1 MRSMQLFLGLTLGF
15 ALACA
20 GTPDEDDDDDDE
32 SSDSDDDGLTD
43 EEEDELGTDPDE
55 PDSDGD
61 GYDDGEEVDGHTDPT
76 DADDAPYQAGW
87 KINACRDDITSTGTA
102 EGDVIE
108 NFEFPNQYGET
119 VRLHD
124 FCNQVVLVVGA
135 GFT

>member
-1 MRSMQLFLGLTLGF
+1 MRAMHLFLGLALGF

-20 GTPDEDDDDDDE
+20 AAPEGADEDDNVDV
-32 SSDSDDDGLTD
+32 DSDDDGLSD
-43 EEEDELGTDPDE
+43 SEEDDLGTDADE

-61 GYDDGEEVDGHTDPT
+61 GYDDGEEVDAHTDPS
-76 DADDAPYQAGW
+76 DGSDAPYQAGW
-87 KINACRDDITSTGTA
+87 TIDACRDDITATGTD